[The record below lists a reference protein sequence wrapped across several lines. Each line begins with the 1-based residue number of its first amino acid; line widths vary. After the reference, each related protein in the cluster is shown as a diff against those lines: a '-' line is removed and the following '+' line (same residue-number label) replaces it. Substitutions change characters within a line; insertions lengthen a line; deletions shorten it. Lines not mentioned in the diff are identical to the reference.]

1 MKLFLK
7 EHALLIFVQIIQF
20 FVILAIYF
28 LDGYFTDRFY
38 SLDYLSVLSFL
49 SQPEVSF
56 TSACIWI
63 LMKISKNSHRLPKW
77 V

>member
-28 LDGYFTDRFY
+28 LDGYHHLLPALY
-38 SLDYLSVLSFL
+38 AVFL
-49 SQPEVSF
+49 GLF
-56 TSACIWI
+56 F
-63 LMKISKNSHRLPKW
+63 L
-77 V
+77 